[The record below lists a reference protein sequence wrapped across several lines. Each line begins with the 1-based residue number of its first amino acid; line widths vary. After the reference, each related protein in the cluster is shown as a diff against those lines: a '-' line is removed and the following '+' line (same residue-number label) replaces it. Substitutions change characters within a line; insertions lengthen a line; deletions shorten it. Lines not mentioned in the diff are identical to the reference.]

1 MYKTLIKQGLNGH
14 PGAKGEPGISKIN
27 LEKTVRSI
35 FKEMMKGFFHSN
47 IFNMMLNLIQVNTL
61 NFIFNIMPYGISGI
75 YITLS

>member
-1 MYKTLIKQGLNGH
+1 MCKTLIKQGLNGH

-47 IFNMMLNLIQVNTL
+47 IFNMMLNLIQVNTSNL
-61 NFIFNIMPYGISGI
+61 IFIVMPNGIFET
-75 YITLS
+75 YLTLS